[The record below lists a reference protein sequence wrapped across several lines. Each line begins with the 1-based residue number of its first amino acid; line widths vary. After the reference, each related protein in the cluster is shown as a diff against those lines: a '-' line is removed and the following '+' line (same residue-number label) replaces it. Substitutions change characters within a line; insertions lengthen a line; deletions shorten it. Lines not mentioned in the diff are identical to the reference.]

1 MTNTD
6 CVPLSDLSPPVSLS
20 PALFAFNLL
29 YFLKHFKQKDKPK
42 AEMKAINSNRGQVSC
57 SNEIPHYPRKNKK

>member
-1 MTNTD
+1 MANND
-6 CVPLSDLSPPVSLS
+6 CVPLSDLSLPVSLS

-42 AEMKAINSNRGQVSC
+42 AQMKAINSC